1 MTREVEEEVTEVEAS
16 TDQEETTRTDTMAKM
31 KMDLK
36 LLKMIKLSRTLE
48 EEAEAEVEDISTEM
62 ERELNIQEDPEETEV
77 TEEIGG
83 VVKEATEVTEAAELD
98 QLLPEKE
105 RSSARV
111 NKSTKLQL
119 ENLPKLQKSE

>member
-1 MTREVEEEVTEVEAS
+1 
-16 TDQEETTRTDTMAKM
+16 
-31 KMDLK
+31 
-36 LLKMIKLSRTLE
+36 MIKLSRTLE

-77 TEEIGG
+77 TEETGE
-83 VVKEATEVTEAAELD
+83 VAKEATEVTEAAELD